1 MRVCDREGLEK
12 KVTIAKSFI
21 RQVQE
26 SGIVDA
32 FERMNGHAD
41 EITALTSNSGW

>member
-1 MRVCDREGLEK
+1 MLAQVGKYETKRKGSMRVCDREGMEK

-26 SGIVDA
+26 SGI
-32 FERMNGHAD
+32 
-41 EITALTSNSGW
+41 